1 MKILLIETLGDG
13 GIAHY
18 TYNLAKALVKNNNS
32 VHLFTSAK
40 YEFEN
45 RNESFKVFPRMFG
58 FTEYLIRFIPY
69 LKGAKPLPS
78 LLRRMLKL
86 LEYPLNSLQALKLA
100 VEHEIQIIHFQS
112 VNWIELLM
120 VVLFKLGG
128 FKIIYTIHNIVPHH
142 KKLRLYHVIIY
153 KILYGLC
160 HRLII
165 HSEKGKEEVIGIFGV
180 AREKIFV
187 IPHGDYK
194 FFIPKKELTKKEA
207 KEILKI
213 PLHCRTLLFFGA
225 IRPNKGLDQ
234 AIDILDQVTK
244 YITNIR
250 LMIVGE
256 LWENFDRYEKQ
267 IKKYNIQNNIYTH
280 LQYVTN
286 EELPKY
292 FIASDIVLLPYYEIT
307 GSGVLQIAY
316 AFSKPVV
323 ATDLDC
329 FREVIDDGKNGY
341 LVSKK
346 DHVQFAER
354 IVEILNDDT
363 KKKYMGQHSR
373 LLADTRYSW
382 DTISKETI
390 QVYAI

>member
-1 MKILLIETLGDG
+1 
-13 GIAHY
+13 
-18 TYNLAKALVKNNNS
+18 
-32 VHLFTSAK
+32 
-40 YEFEN
+40 
-45 RNESFKVFPRMFG
+45 
-58 FTEYLIRFIPY
+58 
-69 LKGAKPLPS
+69 
-78 LLRRMLKL
+78 
-86 LEYPLNSLQALKLA
+86 
-100 VEHEIQIIHFQS
+100 
-112 VNWIELLM
+112 M